1 MFSDWNVE
9 VLVRIKKSKKGMNKL
24 SLFTLV
30 IGMFISLGGEAQN
43 LNEIGIGLT
52 TDSDHRLFLNYK
64 LGLKEKRSI
73 NFRLSQ
79 GWILEKVFGTVGFT
93 NQPQPQRFTLR
104 NLT

>member
-79 GWILEKVFGTVGFT
+79 GWDIRESLWEDRKSTRLNSSHV
-93 NQPQPQRFTLR
+93 RI
-104 NLT
+104 